1 LRKIGGRLVDIDR
14 GIDLAGPQRSLR
26 ICHRREGKELDR
38 FEAAFDHLVAERPC
52 TLFLVGRDFDADAQ
66 PGQVLET
73 RELRR
78 FVTNEVQPLE
88 ADTERLGQIPP
99 DALRRVRDQAKAL
112 GLFAM
117 NMPDAVGGGGLSNVD
132 MCLVEEE
139 LGKTSDALIRRIFGQ
154 VYPMLLACEGAQR
167 DDYLL
172 PTVRG
177 ERICAMA
184 ITEPGAGSDAAAIS
198 TSARLDGDQWVLN
211 GRKHFISDG
220 DIADYVI
227 VMAVT
232 DKDKRARG
240 GITLFLV
247 DKDTPGFSVTGVQPM
262 MGHRGYGH
270 AELVFENCRVSAS
283 KVLGGVG
290 NGFRLIISSVSSI
303 RLAHIGARA
312 CGMAQRV
319 LELMRQYAAE
329 RRQFGQPIGEFQMV
343 QQMIADS
350 ATEIFATRMMVLNTA
365 WELDQQRDVRDKVSM
380 VKLYTS
386 EMIGRVADR
395 GIQLF
400 GGMGFT
406 KEMPLERIY
415 RDSRVTRIY
424 DGTSEIHRM
433 LIARSV
439 IQRGL
444 AL

>member
-1 LRKIGGRLVDIDR
+1 MIDFSLSSETQMLVDTVR
-14 GIDLAGPQRSLR
+14 
-26 ICHRREGKELDR
+26 K
-38 FEAAFDHLVAERPC
+38 
-52 TLFLVGRDFDADAQ
+52 
-66 PGQVLET
+66 
-73 RELRR
+73 

-88 ADTERLGQIPP
+88 AETEHTGVIPADT
-99 DALRRVRDQAKAL
+99 LRVVRDKAMSL

-117 NMPDAVGGGGLSNVD
+117 NMPEDVGGGGLSHVD
-132 MCLVEEE
+132 MCFVEEE

-154 VYPMLLACEGAQR
+154 VYPMLLACDGAQR
-167 DDYLL
+167 DAYLL

-177 ERICAMA
+177 EKICAMA
-184 ITEPGAGSDAAAIS
+184 ITEPGAGSDAASIS
-198 TSARLDGDQWVLN
+198 TVATEDGDDFIIN

-227 VMAVT
+227 VMALT
-232 DKDKRARG
+232 DKEKRARG

-247 DKDTPGFSVTGVQPM
+247 DKGTPGFHVTGKQPM

-270 AELVFENCRVSAS
+270 AELVFENCRIP
-283 KVLGGVG
+283 KDKILGTLGS
-290 NGFRLIISSVSSI
+290 GFKLIMDSVAGI
-303 RLAHIGARA
+303 RLGHIGARA

-319 LELMRQYAAE
+319 LELMRNHAAE
-329 RRQFGQPIGEFQMV
+329 RKQFGQPIGDFQMV

-350 ATEIFATRMMVLNTA
+350 ATEIFATRMMVMNTA
-365 WELDQQRDVRDKVSM
+365 WELDQGRDVRDKVSM
-380 VKLYTS
+380 VKLYSS

-395 GIQLF
+395 GIQVF

-439 IQRGL
+439 IKRGL
-444 AL
+444 TL

>member
-1 LRKIGGRLVDIDR
+1 MFDYDVPSDIQ
-14 GIDLAGPQRSLR
+14 LL
-26 ICHRREGKELDR
+26 LDT
-38 FEAAFDHLVAERPC
+38 V
-52 TLFLVGRDFDADAQ
+52 
-66 PGQVLET
+66 
-73 RELRR
+73 RR
-78 FVTNEVQPLE
+78 FVTQEVQPLE
-88 ADTERLGQIPP
+88 ADTEKLGHVPP
-99 DALRRVRDQAKAL
+99 EALQRVRKQAQEL

-117 NMPDAVGGGGLSNVD
+117 NMPEDTGGGGLSHVA

-154 VYPMLLACEGAQR
+154 VYPMLLACQGAQR
-167 DDYLL
+167 EKYLL
-172 PTVRG
+172 PTVSG
-177 ERICAMA
+177 EKICAMA

-198 TSARLDGDQWVLN
+198 TTATLDGDHWVLN

-227 VMAVT
+227 VMAVH

-240 GITLFLV
+240 GISLFLV
-247 DKDTPGFSVTGVQPM
+247 DKGTPGFEVTSVQPM

-270 AELVFENCRVSAS
+270 AELVFENCRVPADA
-283 KVLGGVG
+283 VMGEVG
-290 NGFRLIISSVSSI
+290 EGFKLIMNSVSGI

-312 CGMAQRV
+312 VGMGQRV
-319 LELMRQYAAE
+319 LELMRHHAND
-329 RRQFGQPIGEFQMV
+329 RKQFGQPIGEFQMV

-365 WELDQQRDVRDKVSM
+365 WELDQGIDCRDKVSM
-380 VKLYTS
+380 VKLYAS

-395 GIQLF
+395 GIQVF

-406 KEMPLERIY
+406 KELPMERIY
-415 RDSRVTRIY
+415 RDCRVTRIY

-439 IQRGL
+439 MKRGL
-444 AL
+444 TL